1 MERKATEEGFGNDP
15 QELGID
21 GRPKHQFYNEEL
33 EIKTKAIQDQFA
45 ELYAQLQGER

>member
-1 MERKATEEGFGNDP
+1 MERKAAEEASENP

-33 EIKTKAIQDQFA
+33 EMKTKAIQDQFA